1 MVEAMLPAS
10 GRTDWSDTL
19 NLKMPTLTRQVNS
32 LPDSIDVARE
42 VSIEGGLL

>member
-1 MVEAMLPAS
+1 MVEQLQPAS
-10 GRTDWSDTL
+10 GRTDWSDSL
-19 NLKMPTLTRQVNS
+19 NIKLATLTRQVNS